1 MFERLKKWLKKNKKV
16 VVATAVI
23 LAVTGTVV
31 TIVVS
36 GKKVNIPIN
45 ELGKRIIPEKKNIP
59 MNTAI
64 SGTAQEVVNQ
74 QLQDEMVSIEVE
86 GITKVFPRSEFIR
99 QLHEGW
105 NASEKKLLEAAERG
119 ITLQPGETI
128 VNPCMVTMKTNG
140 IV

>member
-1 MFERLKKWLKKNKKV
+1 MFERLKKWLRKNKKV
-16 VVATAVI
+16 VAATAVI

-36 GKKVNIPIN
+36 GKKVNIPID
-45 ELGKRIIPEKKNIP
+45 ELGKRIIPEKNNP
-59 MNTAI
+59 VNTVV
-64 SGTAQEVVNQ
+64 SGAAQEVVNQ
-74 QLQDEMVSIEVE
+74 QIQDEMVSLEVD

-119 ITLQPGETI
+119 ITLQLGETI

>member
-1 MFERLKKWLKKNKKV
+1 MFERLKKWLRKNKKV
-16 VVATAVI
+16 VAATAVI

-36 GKKVNIPIN
+36 GKKVNIPID
-45 ELGKRIIPEKKNIP
+45 ELGKRIIPEKNNP
-59 MNTAI
+59 VNTVV
-64 SGTAQEVVNQ
+64 SGAAQEVVNQ
-74 QLQDEMVSIEVE
+74 QIQDEMVSLEVD

-105 NASEKKLLEAAERG
+105 HASEEKLLEAAERG

-140 IV
+140 LV